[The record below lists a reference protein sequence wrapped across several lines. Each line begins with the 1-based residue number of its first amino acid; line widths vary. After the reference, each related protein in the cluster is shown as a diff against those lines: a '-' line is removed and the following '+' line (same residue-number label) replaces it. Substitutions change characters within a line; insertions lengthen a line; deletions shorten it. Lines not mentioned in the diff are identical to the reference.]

1 MAGLDLIDAY
11 AARLGRLLRWRPDAA
26 DLVAETTDHL
36 RSAAGQLIR
45 DGADPVQAQRI
56 TLERFGDAAVV
67 ARSFA
72 VTAAGGLRM
81 PTRFT
86 RAAGRG
92 ALAAAV
98 AWVAAAAAAVFG
110 HTELLGWSAA
120 GYYAWSAVAT
130 LAAAATLVAVAGSL
144 ARAGAGRGT
153 WPRAAAAAAGLAVA
167 ALAAFPWF
175 WPLAGALLTAATA
188 VAIGQLRA
196 ARLPVPWPAWLAPAA
211 FPAGFAF
218 FAALDYLRAGP
229 ADSYGDY
236 QVASLAG
243 FALSALL
250 LAWSLAALGGWLRS
264 ETPASLPGP
273 AAAA

>member
-1 MAGLDLIDAY
+1 MANFDLIDAY

-45 DGADPVQAQRI
+45 DGADPLQAQQI
-56 TLERFGDAAVV
+56 TLERFGDAALV

-86 RAAGRG
+86 RAAGHA
-92 ALAAAV
+92 ALAAAA
-98 AWVAAAAAAVFG
+98 AWLAAGVLAVFG

-120 GYYAWSAVAT
+120 GYYAWSAVAA
-130 LAAAATLVAVAGSL
+130 LAAAATLVTVAGSL

-153 WPRAAAAAAGLAVA
+153 GGRGAVAAAGLAVA

-175 WPLAGALLTAATA
+175 WPLGGALLTAATA
-188 VAIGQLRA
+188 AAIGQLRA

-211 FPAGFAF
+211 FPAGFACY
-218 FAALDYLRAGP
+218 AALGYLRAGP

-243 FALSALL
+243 FALSAAL
-250 LAWSLAALGGWLRS
+250 LALSLAGLGGWLRH
-264 ETPASLPGP
+264 ETPADLPEP

>member
-1 MAGLDLIDAY
+1 MASPDLIDAY

-26 DLVAETTDHL
+26 NLVDETTDHL

-45 DGADPVQAQRI
+45 DGADPLQAQRI
-56 TLERFGDAAVV
+56 ILERFGDAALV

-86 RAAGRG
+86 RAAGHA

-98 AWVAAAAAAVFG
+98 AWLAAGAAAVFG
-110 HTELLGWSAA
+110 HTELLGWSAV
-120 GYYAWSAVAT
+120 GYYAWSVVAAM
-130 LAAAATLVAVAGSL
+130 AAAGTLVTVAGSL

-153 WPRAAAAAAGLAVA
+153 WCGAAVALAGLAVA
-167 ALAAFPWF
+167 ALAAVPWF
-175 WPLAGALLTAATA
+175 WPLGGALLTGATA
-188 VAIGQLRA
+188 IAIGQLRA
-196 ARLPVPWPAWLAPAA
+196 ARLPVLWPAWLAPAA
-211 FPAGFAF
+211 FPAGFAC

-243 FALSALL
+243 FAVGAVL
-250 LAWSLAALGGWLRS
+250 LALSLVGLGRWLRR
-264 ETPASLPGP
+264 ETPLTCPSR
-273 AAAA
+273 